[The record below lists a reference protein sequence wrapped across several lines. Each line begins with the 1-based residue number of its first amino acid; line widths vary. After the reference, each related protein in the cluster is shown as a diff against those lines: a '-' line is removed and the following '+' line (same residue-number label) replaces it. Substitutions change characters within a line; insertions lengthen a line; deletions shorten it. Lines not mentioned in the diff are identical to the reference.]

1 MAAATAVQLKSP
13 VQNAVL
19 TEETL
24 AARSY
29 ETQHLTNGKGQNR
42 VMEVEPVFCL
52 CIASFFRWILSGG
65 EDVKS

>member
-13 VQNAVL
+13 VRNAVL

-29 ETQHLTNGKGQNR
+29 KTPHLTNGKGQNR
-42 VMEVEPVFCL
+42 VMEVELVFCL
-52 CIASFFRWILSGG
+52 CIASFFG
-65 EDVKS
+65 ESRVTVKM